1 MREKDKAPSAIYPFL
16 RRGRGG
22 HEFYR
27 HFIRV
32 ENSIIF
38 SLHIFNLLIILFTLH
53 LLQYAMATW
62 YMVQANGFVS
72 LQSRVQMNNAW
83 LRDICSLLEYEATQH
98 WPTPH
103 DPMETKHPIELSGR
117 EGASLLAKTPSGITV
132 CRSAIFSRDR
142 LQPKVIT
149 RSKPPNLHST
159 SLQSSSNSTFG
170 HGRESIPIAFLRTN
184 SEKSRDLSSLHAS
197 LRRVL
202 EVKLRNMRSLE
213 VAECFAYTSY
223 DSRVLNGSHSQ
234 HISLFACS

>member
-38 SLHIFNLLIILFTLH
+38 SLHIFNLPNYIIHFTSAPVCDDH
-53 LLQYAMATW
+53 
-62 YMVQANGFVS
+62 MVQANGFVS

-132 CRSAIFSRDR
+132 CPSAKYFHVTVYSPRS
-142 LQPKVIT
+142 
-149 RSKPPNLHST
+149 
-159 SLQSSSNSTFG
+159 
-170 HGRESIPIAFLRTN
+170 
-184 SEKSRDLSSLHAS
+184 
-197 LRRVL
+197 
-202 EVKLRNMRSLE
+202 
-213 VAECFAYTSY
+213 
-223 DSRVLNGSHSQ
+223 
-234 HISLFACS
+234 